1 MDKAAGLL
9 CDKIWYDIMSISGAV
24 TAGRALVTRQSKNSA
39 DVEHSKMR
47 NREGELKVKE
57 IFIALVV
64 TAAASS
70 VASPASAQSF
80 NLRAAH
86 YFKEDHP
93 WNKGLAYF
101 TKRVDEE
108 SKGRVKIDIFNG
120 GILGSEAQ
128 TLQFVKDGS
137 LDLVISDPS
146 AGAPFAKELDFF
158 ALPFLF
164 RNYAHWQAALDGEPG
179 KAYAQLIEDKTGLRI
194 CGYWG
199 GSSRN
204 VLSTKK
210 PINGIDDLKG
220 FRLRL
225 ISSPLK
231 VNAWKAVGT
240 VPTPIAFMETYLA
253 MKSGVVDG
261 MENESV
267 AVREMKFYEPAP
279 FIARTEH
286 EFTVRPLFISKK
298 TFDKLPPDLQQIVL
312 KSAQE
317 ATVLERK
324 AEVEANV
331 AAEADMQGKLGV
343 KFNAI
348 DKEPFKA
355 STKPV
360 IADFAKSMGLTE
372 LLSSIDAVK

>member
-1 MDKAAGLL
+1 M
-9 CDKIWYDIMSISGAV
+9 KITNAIIAL
-24 TAGRALVTRQSKNSA
+24 ALVAISA
-39 DVEHSKMR
+39 SIVS
-47 NREGELKVKE
+47 L
-57 IFIALVV
+57 
-64 TAAASS
+64 
-70 VASPASAQSF
+70 PASAQSF
-80 NLRAAH
+80 TFRAAH

-93 WNKGLAYF
+93 WNKALVFFA
-101 TKRVDEE
+101 KRVDEE
-108 SKGRVKIDIFNG
+108 SKGRIKIDIFNG
-120 GILGSEAQ
+120 GLLGSEAQ

-179 KAYAQLIEDKTGLRI
+179 KAYAQLIEGKTGLKI
-194 CGYWG
+194 IGYWG
-199 GSSRN
+199 GSTRN

-298 TFDKLPPDLQQIVL
+298 SFDKLPADLQQIVV
-312 KSAQE
+312 KCAQE
-317 ATVLERK
+317 ATVLERST
-324 AEVEANV
+324 EVEANV
-331 AAEADMQGKLGV
+331 SAEAEMQGKLGV

-355 STKPV
+355 ATKPV
-360 IADFAKSMGLTE
+360 IADFAKTMELTE
-372 LLSSIDAVK
+372 LLNSIDAVKP

>member
-1 MDKAAGLL
+1 LVFVSATSSIAAPP
-9 CDKIWYDIMSISGAV
+9 V
-24 TAGRALVTRQSKNSA
+24 
-39 DVEHSKMR
+39 
-47 NREGELKVKE
+47 
-57 IFIALVV
+57 F
-64 TAAASS
+64 
-70 VASPASAQSF
+70 AQQF

-93 WNKGLAYF
+93 WNKGLVLFAR
-101 TKRVDEE
+101 RVDEE

-179 KAYAQLIEDKTGLRI
+179 KAYAKLIEDKADLKI
-194 CGYWG
+194 IGYWG
-199 GSSRN
+199 GSTRN

-210 PINGIDDLKG
+210 PINSIDDLKG

-298 TFDKLPPDLQQIVL
+298 TFDKLPPDLQQVVI

-317 ATVLERK
+317 ATVVERK

-331 AAEADMQGKLGV
+331 AAEAEMQDKLGV
-343 KFNAI
+343 KFNTI
-348 DKEPFKA
+348 DKEPFKTA
-355 STKPV
+355 TKPV

-372 LLSSIDAVK
+372 LLSSIDAVP

>member
-1 MDKAAGLL
+1 L
-9 CDKIWYDIMSISGAV
+9 KIKNV
-24 TAGRALVTRQSKNSA
+24 FVALVFVS
-39 DVEHSKMR
+39 
-47 NREGELKVKE
+47 
-57 IFIALVV
+57 
-64 TAAASS
+64 AASS
-70 VASPASAQSF
+70 IATPRAFAQQF

-93 WNKGLAYF
+93 WNKGLVLFA
-101 TKRVDEE
+101 KRVDEE

-179 KAYAQLIEDKTGLRI
+179 KVYAKLIEDKAGLKI
-194 CGYWG
+194 IGYWG
-199 GSSRN
+199 GSTRN

-210 PINGIDDLKG
+210 PINSIDDLKG

-298 TFDKLPPDLQQIVL
+298 TFDKLPPDLQQVVI

-317 ATVLERK
+317 ATAVERK

-343 KFNAI
+343 KFNTI
-348 DKEPFKA
+348 DKEPFKTA
-355 STKPV
+355 TKPV

-372 LLSSIDAVK
+372 LLSSIDAVQ

>member
-1 MDKAAGLL
+1 MATNPGIPKGEETM
-9 CDKIWYDIMSISGAV
+9 KITNAIIAL
-24 TAGRALVTRQSKNSA
+24 ALVAVSA
-39 DVEHSKMR
+39 SIGAR
-47 NREGELKVKE
+47 
-57 IFIALVV
+57 
-64 TAAASS
+64 
-70 VASPASAQSF
+70 PASAQSF
-80 NLRAAH
+80 TFRAAH

-93 WNKGLAYF
+93 WNKALVFFA
-101 TKRVDEE
+101 KRVDEE
-108 SKGRVKIDIFNG
+108 SKGRIKIDIFNG
-120 GILGSEAQ
+120 GMLGSEAQ

-179 KAYAQLIEDKTGLRI
+179 KVYAQLIEGKTGLKI
-194 CGYWG
+194 IGYWG
-199 GSSRN
+199 GSTRN

-210 PINGIDDLKG
+210 PINSIDDLKG

-298 TFDKLPPDLQQIVL
+298 TFDKLPADLQQVVV
-312 KSAQE
+312 KCAQE
-317 ATVLERK
+317 ATVLERST
-324 AEVEANV
+324 EVEASV
-331 AAEADMQGKLGV
+331 SAEADMQGKLGV

-355 STKPV
+355 ATKPV
-360 IADFAKSMGLTE
+360 IADFAKTMEMTE
-372 LLSSIDAVK
+372 LLNSIDAVKP

>member
-1 MDKAAGLL
+1 M
-9 CDKIWYDIMSISGAV
+9 KI
-24 TAGRALVTRQSKNSA
+24 TSA
-39 DVEHSKMR
+39 
-47 NREGELKVKE
+47 
-57 IFIALVV
+57 IIALSLI
-64 TAAASS
+64 AAASPIVS
-70 VASPASAQSF
+70 KPASAQQF

-93 WNKGLAYF
+93 WNKGLVLFAR
-101 TKRVDEE
+101 RVDEE
-108 SKGRVKIDIFNG
+108 SKGRVKIVIFNG

-179 KAYAQLIEDKTGLRI
+179 KAYAKLIEDKAGLKI
-194 CGYWG
+194 IGYWG
-199 GSSRN
+199 GSTRN

-210 PINGIDDLKG
+210 PINSIDDLKG

-298 TFDKLPPDLQQIVL
+298 TFDKLPPDLQQVVI

-317 ATVLERK
+317 ATVVERK

-343 KFNAI
+343 KFNTI
-348 DKEPFKA
+348 DKEPFKTA
-355 STKPV
+355 TKPV

-372 LLSSIDAVK
+372 LLSSIDAVQ